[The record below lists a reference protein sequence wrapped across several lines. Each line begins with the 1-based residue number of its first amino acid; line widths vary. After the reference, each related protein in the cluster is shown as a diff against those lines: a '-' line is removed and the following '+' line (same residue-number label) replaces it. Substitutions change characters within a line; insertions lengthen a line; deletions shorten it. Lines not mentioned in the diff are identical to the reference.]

1 MLLFS
6 SWDHWRHLCCHL
18 GFGGSRLKKLHWRMS
33 FFQELFLL
41 IYCSG
46 HVQRPPQASVSNG
59 TGLWCSRSGGT
70 LLHDP
75 LLTDVLPRLWWLSSR
90 EHFGG
95 RGFAPPAK
103 GNQLLFSQAPSTG
116 KLEPITKQLCY
127 SLRKKQMDRGKR
139 EKMIITK
146 QQQTELYHAP
156 QREAAVLIWPFG
168 DNWKFWPPSTAKIQ
182 TDMKV
187 F

>member
-1 MLLFS
+1 MLSPGLWRKQAKRSSTDECPFS
-6 SWDHWRHLCCHL
+6 RA
-18 GFGGSRLKKLHWRMS
+18 
-33 FFQELFLL
+33 FLL

-59 TGLWCSRSGGT
+59 TGPVMQQVWGT
-70 LLHDP
+70 LLRP
-75 LLTDVLPRLWWLSSR
+75 SPCRRPAPALVAVIR

-95 RGFAPPAK
+95 RGFAPHQRGQPA
-103 GNQLLFSQAPSTG
+103 LILPEAPSTG

-146 QQQTELYHAP
+146 QQQTELHQAP
-156 QREAAVLIWPFG
+156 QREAAVLNLAIWR
-168 DNWKFWPPSTAKIQ
+168 
-182 TDMKV
+182 
-187 F
+187 